1 MIIYFYKFY
10 FYFFIL
16 LVFSVQ
22 IMWYS
27 KMSCMLVCK
36 SLFIVPFIFY
46 SYNYVFCLHHLHQIS
61 IWYLTFQCCIYLVLL
76 LFLEWKLMMWL
87 TTKLVVNLTLFLHV
101 WVIWVVIEWRPN
113 RWKLKWEL
121 RWTYGIEFMIFCS
134 DIILNY

>member
-27 KMSCMLVCK
+27 KMSCMLVWK
-36 SLFIVPFIFY
+36 SLFIVPFIFC
-46 SYNYVFCLHHLHQIS
+46 SYNYVFCLQHLHQIS

-76 LFLEWKLMMWL
+76 LFLEWKLLTWL
-87 TTKLVVNLTLFLHV
+87 TTKLVINLTLLLHV
-101 WVIWVVIEWRPN
+101 WVIWVVIEWRPD

-121 RWTYGIEFMIFCS
+121 RWTYGIEFVIFCS
-134 DIILNY
+134 NTILNY